1 MRKRSQSAFTL
12 LEMMAVVAIIVVL
25 VSLVLGVAGYAT
37 RRSAQARAAGE
48 IKMLESGCENYKSDN
63 GSYPQEVLPAP
74 PGQDP
79 PKGVTDS
86 LEPKTHFSPTAP
98 EYARASLFLYK
109 ELTGDKVGPGGSGGA
124 PDGQPDVGAQVY
136 LKDID
141 QRIIKA
147 TRNPN
152 TKSII
157 AVQYFQDP
165 FGFPYG
171 YSTAA
176 AYKEQ
181 KFKAELI
188 KYNAGIVKTEP
199 KRATGNDMPGFNS
212 GSFDLWSTGGNNPT
226 TKPTTDNA
234 MELEWA
240 KWLKNW

>member
-63 GSYPQEVLPAP
+63 GSYPRDVNAQ
-74 PGQDP
+74 GT
-79 PKGVTDS
+79 GVTDALS
-86 LEPKTHFSPTAP
+86 PKSHFSPTAP
-98 EYARASLFLYK
+98 QYAAASLFLYK
-109 ELTGDKVGPGGSGGA
+109 ELTGDKGGPSGAGGT
-124 PDGQPDVGAQVY
+124 PDGQPDDGAQVY

-176 AYKEQ
+176 AATEQAYKQ
-181 KFKAELI
+181 TLTI
-188 KYNAGIVKTEP
+188 WD
-199 KRATGNDMPGFNS
+199 ATRVGTPPSRPHGPAVPGFNQ
-212 GSFDLWSTGGNNPT
+212 GSFDLWSTGGNSPST
-226 TKPTTDNA
+226 VPTTDNA
-234 MELEWA
+234 KELEWA